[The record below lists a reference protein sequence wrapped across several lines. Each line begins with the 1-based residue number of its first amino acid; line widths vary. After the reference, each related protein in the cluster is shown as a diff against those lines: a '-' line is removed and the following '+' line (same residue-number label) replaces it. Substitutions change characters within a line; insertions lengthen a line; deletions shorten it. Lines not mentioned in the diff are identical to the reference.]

1 MLDRRAVLQMGG
13 AALLA
18 GQGWGMARAASIIAS
33 RAGLI
38 FTTVSLNGRDA
49 KALIDSGSV
58 RGIQL
63 SQALATSLG
72 LELSETGQKTQR
84 YDGMRPVLG
93 ASLKSL
99 AFAGTTLANV
109 TASVS
114 PGDIE
119 NIAQQVGEP
128 FDAILGWPIMS
139 KSAFVIDYR
148 GGSMELREERA
159 AGGLVLPLK
168 AGVQVPVTTGTL
180 SDAPVSFLVDTG
192 APWCNVDPS
201 LAGGAALGE
210 RIDLPFQVGD
220 RELKATFRV
229 KDLSAMTRGT
239 GARAVLGHRF
249 LQAYRFIWS
258 PAEKAVRLA

>member
-1 MLDRRAVLQMGG
+1 MIDRRAVLQMGG

-18 GQGWGMARAASIIAS
+18 IRGWAPAEAASIVTS

-38 FTTVSLNGRDA
+38 FTTVSINGREA

-72 LELSETGQKTQR
+72 LKLSGTGQKTQR
-84 YDGMRPVLG
+84 YDGVRPVMG

-99 AFAGTTLANV
+99 AFAGATLANV
-109 TASVS
+109 AASVS

-119 NIAQQVGEP
+119 NIALQIGEP
-128 FDAILGWPIMS
+128 FDAILGWPVMS

-148 GGSMELREERA
+148 GGSMELREEKA

-168 AGVQVPVTTGTL
+168 PDLQVPVTAGVL
-180 SDAPVSFLVDTG
+180 SDTPVSFLVDTG

-201 LAGGAALGE
+201 LAGGAAAGE
-210 RIDLPFQVGD
+210 RIDLPFRVGGK
-220 RELKATFRV
+220 ELKATFRV

-249 LQAYRFIWS
+249 LQAYRFVWS
-258 PAEKAVRLA
+258 PAGKAVRLV